1 MGIEIEGL
9 TLGNVGDGELES
21 QFQDMVAKVVET
33 FEEPELY
40 EHSGGAMKCSIV
52 MEAVFTRHAE
62 TGVVH
67 VGVRAGFKSAK
78 RREALRAAWVREGGV
93 LVEKAVQASMFDA
106 KNVTPIRSEEESEA

>member
-1 MGIEIEGL
+1 MGIEFEGL
-9 TLGNVGDGELES
+9 TLGNVADGELEA

-40 EHSGGAMKCSIV
+40 EHTGGAMKCAVV
-52 MEAVFTRHAE
+52 MEAVFSRHAE

-93 LVEKAVQASMFDA
+93 LVEKAVQENLFKD
-106 KNVTPIRSEEESEA
+106 KNVTPIRSEEGSET